1 MVPKWSYSRTVPLNL
16 SIKNV
21 PDDVVERL
29 RERAKR
35 HHRSLQGEL
44 LDLVAAAA
52 DERPPITARD
62 AHHQAKA
69 TFGTYQPTV
78 SIADEIRRMRDE
90 RTDQLVKV
98 MRRSR
103 GRR

>member
-1 MVPKWSYSRTVPLNL
+1 MPVNL

-44 LDLVAAAA
+44 LDLVANAA
-52 DERPPITARD
+52 DERRPLTIQNAYQ
-62 AHHQAKA
+62 HAKA
-69 TFGTYQPTV
+69 TFGSYQPAV
-78 SIADEIRRMRDE
+78 SIAEEIRQMRDE
-90 RTDQLVKV
+90 RTDHLVKV